1 MLSQVGTL
9 TLIKRRAVFR
19 HGSALF
25 LRSQSAALSQNVFPN
40 DPEDLTNFYDQPAL
54 RQFTEQWLKESPPKF
69 AGKRPPAK
77 GGKKLIFDPPLTR
90 LSIPKFPT
98 AFKNE
103 KTLITP
109 QQSQTYRNIFQNLYS
124 AAMFEYKNLV
134 KEELEMGISQR
145 SGPEAGKSANSRP
158 LFELEKRGLA
168 AFGLTINKN
177 FTLPSDS
184 ASVGLTRT
192 KNGQVAIELTRN
204 IEEYG
209 PLLCKGFKPGDRV
222 SLKIARSL
230 FANSKDSRECEN
242 HEKDPAVTC
251 EILKISPSLIQL
263 EFIDELPFFI
273 NQEFSTVEGC
283 GAEFFIC
290 RSARADEQ
298 WKFVRHLQNIVESE
312 EQEITTFKN
321 GPLPYLL
328 NRWDKRMPSFSEKLS
343 DKKDSWPFCVNKKD
357 VKNKNLILD
366 RSQMKAIDAVVKMVD
381 RDDVDHGP
389 VTIIH
394 GPPGTGKTTV
404 VAEAVYQI
412 TKKFPDKRIL
422 VVGPSHAATDNICL
436 SLGKYLT
443 REEIFRYGRV
453 SKVTD
458 EAVTKY
464 MPAMDSKRLEVV
476 MQRTKRLLDNAKTF
490 QSTEESFQFDQADLK
505 RQLQQI
511 SNQLHRGRIQS
522 LKNKRIVCSVLGAC
536 VRMSSSNSTII
547 HKEIKRGSFDV
558 IVFEEGGFVTLAEAL
573 EILPYFSSC
582 IVAGDHLQLPPVV
595 KTEEAKRLG
604 YDKSFMEYVV
614 EKLPSR
620 HFLLET
626 QYRSHFMISGWSSRV
641 LYESRLKAGRRN
653 KNIRLADSYDQGC
666 STLRNN
672 PLIWLDHAGLGYN
685 EGHDDVPD
693 SHESYHNEHEAKL
706 VARMYDHF
714 RNEMGIPESEVG
726 IISCYWAQVAHIRQ
740 SLEEIN
746 PAYSS
751 ATVRTIDGY
760 QGKEKDVIIV
770 SMARSNLSWDLGM
783 MDDVRRINVAITRA
797 KRHCCLIGD
806 SQTFSYDENYE
817 ILLKGLKKKNCVVS
831 LRSFQQKM
839 EDEGFDFGPVEIE
852 QKFAEQRRIRR
863 EERYR
868 EKSGNIMSV

>member
-357 VKNKNLILD
+357 VKNKNL
-366 RSQMKAIDAVVKMVD
+366 
-381 RDDVDHGP
+381 
-389 VTIIH
+389 
-394 GPPGTGKTTV
+394 
-404 VAEAVYQI
+404 
-412 TKKFPDKRIL
+412 
-422 VVGPSHAATDNICL
+422 
-436 SLGKYLT
+436 
-443 REEIFRYGRV
+443 
-453 SKVTD
+453 SK
-458 EAVTKY
+458 E
-464 MPAMDSKRLEVV
+464 L
-476 MQRTKRLLDNAKTF
+476 F
-490 QSTEESFQFDQADLK
+490 
-505 RQLQQI
+505 
-511 SNQLHRGRIQS
+511 
-522 LKNKRIVCSVLGAC
+522 
-536 VRMSSSNSTII
+536 
-547 HKEIKRGSFDV
+547 
-558 IVFEEGGFVTLAEAL
+558 
-573 EILPYFSSC
+573 FS
-582 IVAGDHLQLPPVV
+582 
-595 KTEEAKRLG
+595 
-604 YDKSFMEYVV
+604 
-614 EKLPSR
+614 
-620 HFLLET
+620 
-626 QYRSHFMISGWSSRV
+626 
-641 LYESRLKAGRRN
+641 
-653 KNIRLADSYDQGC
+653 KNIFLFSFG
-666 STLRNN
+666 S
-672 PLIWLDHAGLGYN
+672 
-685 EGHDDVPD
+685 
-693 SHESYHNEHEAKL
+693 ES
-706 VARMYDHF
+706 D
-714 RNEMGIPESEVG
+714 ESNRR
-726 IISCYWAQVAHIRQ
+726 C
-740 SLEEIN
+740 
-746 PAYSS
+746 
-751 ATVRTIDGY
+751 
-760 QGKEKDVIIV
+760 GKNG
-770 SMARSNLSWDLGM
+770 RP
-783 MDDVRRINVAITRA
+783 RRR
-797 KRHCCLIGD
+797 
-806 SQTFSYDENYE
+806 
-817 ILLKGLKKKNCVVS
+817 
-831 LRSFQQKM
+831 
-839 EDEGFDFGPVEIE
+839 
-852 QKFAEQRRIRR
+852 
-863 EERYR
+863 
-868 EKSGNIMSV
+868 